1 MCSLEWRDVE
11 LAIGGRVSD
20 EIGKMQ
26 PILKTPGN
34 DLFGLIRQG
43 CDEVATI
50 LTSRSMQIK
59 ELIPFEPVWVNTDL
73 LNGLGERLGFEDAEI
88 LVNAA
93 MEELAELLYL
103 TESLLGDS
111 DSKRLREN
119 VQRISDL
126 SESVGM
132 HVLAQIARDV
142 AGLCDQDD
150 KHALSATMARMRRVG
165 ERSLMAIW
173 DAHQPVG

>member
-1 MCSLEWRDVE
+1 MFGLVWQ
-11 LAIGGRVSD
+11 GGRKVDINPKS
-20 EIGKMQ
+20 G
-26 PILKTPGN
+26 
-34 DLFGLIRQG
+34 
-43 CDEVATI
+43 A
-50 LTSRSMQIK
+50 MQIK
-59 ELIPFEPVWVNTDL
+59 ELIPFEPIWVNTDL
-73 LNGLGERLGFEDAEI
+73 LNGLGQRLGFEDAEL

-103 TESLLGDS
+103 TDALWSDGDF
-111 DSKRLREN
+111 DRLKKN
-119 VQRISDL
+119 VKRISTL

-142 AGLCDQDD
+142 DGLCGTGD
-150 KHALSATMARMRRVG
+150 KHALAATMARMRRVG

>member
-1 MCSLEWRDVE
+1 
-11 LAIGGRVSD
+11 
-20 EIGKMQ
+20 
-26 PILKTPGN
+26 
-34 DLFGLIRQG
+34 
-43 CDEVATI
+43 
-50 LTSRSMQIK
+50 MQIK

-73 LNGLGERLGFEDAEI
+73 LNGLGERMGFEDAEI

-103 TESLLGDS
+103 TDSLWSDGDTDRLG
-111 DSKRLREN
+111 KN
-119 VQRISDL
+119 VQRISVL
-126 SESVGM
+126 AESVGM

-142 AGLCDQDD
+142 EGLCGEDD
-150 KHALSATMARMRRVG
+150 RHAMAATMARMRRVG

>member
-1 MCSLEWRDVE
+1 
-11 LAIGGRVSD
+11 
-20 EIGKMQ
+20 
-26 PILKTPGN
+26 
-34 DLFGLIRQG
+34 
-43 CDEVATI
+43 
-50 LTSRSMQIK
+50 MQIK

-73 LNGLGERLGFEDAEI
+73 LNGLGERMGFEDAEV

-103 TESLLGDS
+103 TDSLWNDGDIDRLG
-111 DSKRLREN
+111 KN
-119 VQRISDL
+119 VQRISVL
-126 SESVGM
+126 AESVGM

-142 AGLCDQDD
+142 EGLCGEDD
-150 KHALSATMARMRRVG
+150 RHAMAATMARMRRVG